1 MISMSL
7 TGTLLSNLCVAL
19 MIIAFPRLIAT
30 VYMYGIKEWCPFVNI
45 NFGGSILDDR
55 LNVVTNLV
63 TGTFIRGQYQAWEM
77 YKSILYTF
85 VVGVIYCII
94 GAVFFVN
101 RKSETAT
108 MPAANGRLQCLFR
121 LVPAMV
127 VSIIPVWT
135 ILDCIVSNETFDSY
149 DCFDVAVG
157 YVIAVIAYF
166 AYELATTRKIKN
178 ILKSAKG
185 LIWLVIFNV
194 LFIIAGKQ
202 GCEAY
207 MTEIKNP
214 EKISTAQI
222 SLAYSD
228 YYYYSKDYD
237 FFAGTVENSKITSPE
252 FITFLAE
259 VFNNDV
265 EAYKKGQSFYA
276 APYSNNE
283 VFDSI
288 EVTFGSGLSQKTRVL
303 YLTTEQE
310 KKFMEYAVQMQSF
323 KDTLN
328 KIAQLSASNV
338 VSVNFNSNEIAME
351 DWDAVLNAFKE
362 ELFAMDAED
371 ILKYGFGEHY
381 GRYSDI
387 HINIETADNKRIM
400 LYMKEDDFLKTKEA
414 AYESINRQC
423 TREPL
428 KAFLD
433 DYAKFNKGND
443 TAYQSIY
450 GYLGITLYGYG
461 GSRND
466 YTAYFQIYE
475 DSDGVE
481 SDFTDNGYELLE
493 EISSGLKN
501 NDSVDMTMPYVEVRY
516 SLEYWNTYQDTDES
530 YIKVYNVGE
539 EVINNLKNYK

>member
-1 MISMSL
+1 M
-7 TGTLLSNLCVAL
+7 
-19 MIIAFPRLIAT
+19 
-30 VYMYGIKEWCPFVNI
+30 
-45 NFGGSILDDR
+45 
-55 LNVVTNLV
+55 
-63 TGTFIRGQYQAWEM
+63 
-77 YKSILYTF
+77 
-85 VVGVIYCII
+85 
-94 GAVFFVN
+94 
-101 RKSETAT
+101 
-108 MPAANGRLQCLFR
+108 
-121 LVPAMV
+121 
-127 VSIIPVWT
+127 
-135 ILDCIVSNETFDSY
+135 
-149 DCFDVAVG
+149 
-157 YVIAVIAYF
+157 
-166 AYELATTRKIKN
+166 
-178 ILKSAKG
+178 
-185 LIWLVIFNV
+185 
-194 LFIIAGKQ
+194 
-202 GCEAY
+202 
-207 MTEIKNP
+207 
-214 EKISTAQI
+214 
-222 SLAYSD
+222 
-228 YYYYSKDYD
+228 
-237 FFAGTVENSKITSPE
+237 
-252 FITFLAE
+252 
-259 VFNNDV
+259 
-265 EAYKKGQSFYA
+265 
-276 APYSNNE
+276 
-283 VFDSI
+283 
-288 EVTFGSGLSQKTRVL
+288 SQKTRVL
-303 YLTTEQE
+303 YLTNEQE

-328 KIAQLSASNV
+328 KFAQLSASNV